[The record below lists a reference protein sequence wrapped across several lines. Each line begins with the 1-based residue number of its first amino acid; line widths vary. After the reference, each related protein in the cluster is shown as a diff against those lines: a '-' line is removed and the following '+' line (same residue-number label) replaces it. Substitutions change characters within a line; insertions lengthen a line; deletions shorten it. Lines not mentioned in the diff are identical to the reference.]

1 MNIAEPITGIILAG
15 GSSSRFGKDKSLAQ
29 FKGVT
34 FIENSINL
42 LSQITSNILISSN
55 SDHLKKFGYP
65 VIFDKVKNI
74 GPAAGIL
81 STLQESQT
89 EWNIIISIDLPL
101 MNEHYL
107 HYLADNRGTAQVVIG
122 KDTHGDVHP
131 LCGFYSIDTL
141 PYIRAN
147 IVKKKYSIKGLLASL
162 PNVKVAAPPRN
173 AFFYSNSIFKN
184 INTLQDY
191 YSLLDEGNEGLDLN

>member
-15 GSSSRFGKDKSLAQ
+15 GSSSRFGEDKSLAQ
-29 FKGVT
+29 FKGET
-34 FIENSINL
+34 FIEHSIHI
-42 LSQITSNILISSN
+42 LSQFTSNILISCN
-55 SDHLKKFGYP
+55 SDQHKKFGYP

-74 GPAAGIL
+74 GPAGGIL

-89 EWNIIISIDLPL
+89 EWNIILSVDLPL

-107 HYLADNRGTAQVVIG
+107 HYLADNRRSAQLVIG
-122 KDTHGDVHP
+122 KDTHGEVHP
-131 LCGFYSIDTL
+131 LCGFYSIHII

-147 IVKKKYSIKGLLASL
+147 IVKKKYSIKELIASL
-162 PNVKVAAPPRN
+162 PNVKVVAPPKN

-191 YSLLDEGNEGLDLN
+191 YSLPEEGNEGLDLN